1 MDKPFKTIAEQ
12 IAILESRGVHCGPDT
27 AAILEREGYY
37 PVINGYKAPFLDR
50 GAISSGRTDVYAPGT
65 SFDDIYR
72 LFEFDR
78 DLRNMLMG
86 YLNKA
91 EAALKTVSA
100 YRFGMKHKGSPEAY
114 LDARSY
120 RTDRAYKGRVERLV
134 NEFKKILNKDPYQ
147 GYGFKRE
154 YIEHYE
160 LNHDNTPIWIVM
172 NFLMLGQAF
181 KFYEYQPEA
190 VRNAIAH
197 SFSDM
202 YAETH
207 DTPKKISPRRLRL
220 AYDHIKDFRNI
231 CAHDERLFCARV
243 SPSRDVKMVDML
255 TDLELVLTSEDF
267 KTLRRS
273 ILNMIFELQ
282 DDLDTDKAARV
293 LSMMGV
299 KNIRETFPS
308 SIFEP

>member
-1 MDKPFKTIAEQ
+1 MDKPFKTIDEQ
-12 IAILESRGVHCGPDT
+12 IAILEVRGVLCGPET
-27 AAILEREGYY
+27 AGILEREGYY
-37 PVINGYKAPFLDR
+37 PVINGYKAPFLDLKQN
-50 GAISSGRTDVYAPGT
+50 SPSQDDVYAPGT
-65 SFDDIYR
+65 SFADIYR

-91 EAALKTVSA
+91 EASLKTVSA
-100 YRFGMKHKGSPEAY
+100 YRFGMEHRNAPEAY
-114 LDARSY
+114 LDIRSY
-120 RTDRAYKGRVERLV
+120 RLDRAYRGRVERLV

-147 GYGFKRE
+147 DYGFKRE

-181 KFYEYQPEA
+181 KFFEYQPET

-207 DTPKKISPRRLRL
+207 DTHKKISPRRLRL

-243 SPSRDVKMVDML
+243 SPSRDVRMVDML
-255 TDLELVLTSEDF
+255 ADLELVLTSGDF
-267 KTLRRS
+267 KNLRRS
-273 ILNMIFELQ
+273 ILNLVFELQ
-282 DDLDTDKAARV
+282 DDLDADKAARV
-293 LSMMGV
+293 LNMMGV
-299 KNIRETFPS
+299 QSVRETFPR